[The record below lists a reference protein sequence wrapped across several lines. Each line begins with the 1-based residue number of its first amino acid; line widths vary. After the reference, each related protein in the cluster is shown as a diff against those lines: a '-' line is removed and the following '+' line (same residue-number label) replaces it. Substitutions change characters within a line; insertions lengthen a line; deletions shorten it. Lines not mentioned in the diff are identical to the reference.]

1 MLKIIGE
8 HAEVENVFTHKFRHT
23 FAINFLRNGGSM
35 ALLKE
40 LLGHESLETVLIY
53 AKIAD
58 QDIDDGAKY
67 SVSDNWRIP

>member
-1 MLKIIGE
+1 MLRKIGDN
-8 HAEVENVFTHKFRHT
+8 AEVSKVHPHKFRHT
-23 FAINFLRNGGSM
+23 FAINFLRNGGNI

-40 LLGHESLETVLIY
+40 LLGHETIEMVLVY

-67 SVSDNWRIP
+67 SVSDNWRI